1 VQAMAEVG
9 IDITANT
16 PRLLNYTAK
25 AQVQYT

>member
-9 IDITANT
+9 IDITANM